1 MKKVITMNLL
11 NNSLGGGLVEGFCII
26 KSIDQRTTQ
35 RGQTYLDLVLSDAGG
50 DINAKLWD
58 YSEARHGAYASDEI
72 IKVRGTV
79 DSWNGAPQLRVERIR
94 KANDADDVKYEDL
107 VDSAPFSSDIMYK
120 EIVKIIGEFKDNDLK
135 TIMLEILNE
144 KREKLLIWPAAVKL
158 HHAMRGGLL
167 YHTLSIVRM
176 AQSACK
182 LYTFLDKELLI
193 SGAILHDLAKI
204 DELDATENGYASSYT
219 TEGMLLG
226 HLVKGAM
233 NIQRT
238 AEKLGTPKEL
248 VMLLEHMVIS
258 HHGSPEFGS
267 SVMPMF
273 PEAEMLSM
281 LDHLD
286 ASMFE
291 FAAALE
297 GVSEGEFSQKQWALD
312 NRKIYNH
319 GRGGY
324 FKTQILE

>member
-1 MKKVITMNLL
+1 MNLL
-11 NNSLGGGLVEGFCII
+11 NNSLAGGLVEGFCII
-26 KSIDQRTTQ
+26 KSVEQRTTQ
-35 RGQTYLDLVLSDAGG
+35 RGQTYLDLILSDAGG
-50 DINAKLWD
+50 EINAKLWD
-58 YSEARHGAYASDEI
+58 YSEARYGKYSNDDI
-72 IKVRGTV
+72 IKVRGNV
-79 DSWNGAPQLRVERIR
+79 DTWNGAPQLRVERIR

-107 VDSAPFSSDIMYK
+107 VDTAPFSSEAMYS
-120 EIVKIIGEFKDNDLK
+120 ELVKIVTAFKDADLRA
-135 TIMLEILNE
+135 IMLEILKEN
-144 KREKLLIWPAAVKL
+144 REKMLVWPAAVKL

-182 LYTFLDKELLI
+182 LYTFIDEELLV

-204 DELDATENGYASSYT
+204 DELDANENGYATSYT

-233 NIQRT
+233 NIDAVAKR
-238 AEKLGTPKEL
+238 LGTPQEL

-258 HHGSPEFGS
+258 HHGCPEHGS
-267 SVMPMF
+267 AVMPMF
-273 PEAEMLSM
+273 PEAHMLSM
-281 LDHLD
+281 LDELD

-291 FAAALE
+291 FASALD
-297 GVSEGEFSQKQWALD
+297 GVATGEFSQKQWALD

-324 FKTQILE
+324 FKTQVLG